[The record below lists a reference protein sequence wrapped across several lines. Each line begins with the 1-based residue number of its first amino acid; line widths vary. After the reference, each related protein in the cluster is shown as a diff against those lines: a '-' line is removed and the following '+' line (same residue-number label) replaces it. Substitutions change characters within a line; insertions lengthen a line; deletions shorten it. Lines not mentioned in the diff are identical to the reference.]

1 MHEVIRGGT
10 YRDVTNGTLV
20 RVTDTFTDLET
31 NQTIVA
37 FVAHTQ
43 DTQQKL
49 DEAQFIERFSLV
61 V

>member
-49 DEAQFIERFSLV
+49 YEAQFIERFSLV